1 MGSRLWPRRNSSAS
15 LRVDRSCP
23 RRIVGFL
30 AALAFC
36 LTPLGFAREASAQ
49 APYPVLLPKGFPT
62 PKVPQDN
69 SLTTEKIAL
78 GRLLFY
84 DPRLSGNQTQ
94 SCASCHQQERAFTDG
109 LPRAVGSTG
118 EIHPRSAMS
127 LTNVAYAT
135 ALGWANPLLNTLEKQ
150 ALVPMFNERPVE
162 LGLTGREDELIARL
176 EADLRYQR
184 LFAEAFPEE
193 SQPVTLGNVVR
204 AIASFERVLIS
215 GNSPYDRYIQ
225 GLDDEAISESAFFGG
240 RLFFSE
246 RLECFHCHGGFNFT
260 ASVTHEGNP
269 FDETSFQNN
278 GLYNI
283 DGRGS
288 YPPDNTGLFE
298 ITQIPEDMGRFKAPT
313 LRNLSFTAPY
323 MHDGSIATL
332 EEVIEHYAAGG
343 RTIHT
348 GPYAGNGSRNPFKSN
363 FVRGF
368 SLTEQEKQDLLA
380 FLRSLDDEE
389 FVQNPQL
396 SDPFAPWE
404 CVGDCNYDRSVTV
417 DEIVRAVNVAL
428 ASLSL
433 GSCLPADA
441 SGEGDVTID
450 DLLRAVAAL
459 LGGCPPLR

>member
-1 MGSRLWPRRNSSAS
+1 MWPRRNSSGSS
-15 LRVDRSCP
+15 LRTDRKRATWGLRPFSA
-23 RRIVGFL
+23 IL
-30 AALAFC
+30 ALC
-36 LTPLGFAREASAQ
+36 LSVATPLPAAFAQS
-49 APYPVLLPKGFPT
+49 PYPVPLPKGFPT
-62 PKVPQDN
+62 PKVPEDN
-69 SLTTEKIAL
+69 PLTVEKIEL

-84 DPRLSGNQTQ
+84 DPRLSGNGTQ
-94 SCASCHQQERAFTDG
+94 SCASCHQQARAFTDG
-109 LPRAVGSTG
+109 RARAAGSTG
-118 EIHPRSAMS
+118 ELHPRSAMS
-127 LTNVAYAT
+127 LANVAYAT
-135 ALGWANPLLNTLEKQ
+135 ALGWANPLLDTLEKQ

-162 LGLTGREDELIARL
+162 LGLTGKEEELFSRL

-184 LFAEAFPEE
+184 LFAEAFP
-193 SQPVTLGNVVR
+193 QNARPVTLGNIVR
-204 AIASFERVLIS
+204 AIASFERVLLS

-225 GLDDEAISESAFFGG
+225 GVDDQAISESAFFGG

-283 DGRGS
+283 DGRGA

-298 ITQIPEDMGRFKAPT
+298 ITHLPEDMGRFKAPT

-343 RTIHT
+343 RTIHS
-348 GPYAGNGSRNPFKSN
+348 GPYAGDGSKNPYKSN

-368 SLTEQEKQDLLA
+368 SLSEQEKQDLLA

-389 FVQNPQL
+389 FVRNPRL
-396 SDPFAPWE
+396 SDPFSPWP
-404 CVGDCNYDRSVTV
+404 CPADCSYDGAVTV

-428 ASLSL
+428 GTGSLAW
-433 GSCLPADA
+433 CLPADA
-441 SGEGDVTID
+441 SGEGDVTIEE
-450 DLLRAVAAL
+450 LLRAVGASL
-459 LGGCPPLR
+459 DGCPPAS